1 MRTSARN
8 QKPIHSLDSS
18 HAYFSTGEILIILHT
33 PSPHL
38 VRISLVRF
46 PLVRSF
52 KKFQKYSPR
61 ADSSIGACTIWG
73 ISMRWIKRMNGFL
86 ISLTGSHTLL
96 VASTSE
102 GMSFREIWDEYSCHA
117 FFNLGFFGIF
127 DEFYYCLKFAYVF
140 PQLPWKESGKKLLKN
155 EEHFE
160 TSTIGNTFSRTRKDQ
175 WYHRNWQNY
184 YCWTNLFCEFICVIG
199 NQYIT
204 Y

>member
-1 MRTSARN
+1 
-8 QKPIHSLDSS
+8 
-18 HAYFSTGEILIILHT
+18 
-33 PSPHL
+33 
-38 VRISLVRF
+38 
-46 PLVRSF
+46 
-52 KKFQKYSPR
+52 
-61 ADSSIGACTIWG
+61 
-73 ISMRWIKRMNGFL
+73 MRWIKRMNGFL

-102 GMSFREIWDEYSCHA
+102 GMSFREIWDKYSCHA
-117 FFNLGFFGIF
+117 FFNLV
-127 DEFYYCLKFAYVF
+127 FYWYFWWILLLFEICICFSTTTMKGV
-140 PQLPWKESGKKLLKN
+140 WKKLLKN

-160 TSTIGNTFSRTRKDQ
+160 TSTIWNTFSRTRKDQ